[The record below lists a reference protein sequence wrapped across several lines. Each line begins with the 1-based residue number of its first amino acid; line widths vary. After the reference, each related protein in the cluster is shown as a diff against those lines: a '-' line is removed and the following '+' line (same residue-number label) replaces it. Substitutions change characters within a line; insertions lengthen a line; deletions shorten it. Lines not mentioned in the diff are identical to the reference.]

1 MARTSV
7 VKRKTNET
15 DIVLQLNL
23 DGSGQA
29 EIQTGLGF
37 FDHMLNSLAKH
48 SGMDLNIKAAGDLE
62 VDEHHTMEDVGI
74 CLGQA
79 ITKALG
85 EKKGIQRFGWALCP
99 MDESLARVAIDLG
112 GRAHFEWTMALPLTR
127 IGEIQT
133 ESFPEFFK
141 AVASTGGMNLHID
154 LIRGKNL
161 HHALEAIFKTFAQA
175 LKIAASDTGTGVIP
189 STKGSL

>member
-1 MARTSV
+1 MTRTAE
-7 VKRKTNET
+7 VKRKTKET
-15 DIVLQLNL
+15 DITLQLNL

-37 FDHMLNSLAKH
+37 FDHMLNTLAKH
-48 SGMDLNIKAAGDLE
+48 SGMDLKIKAIGDLE

-79 ITKALG
+79 ITEALG
-85 EKKGIQRFGWALCP
+85 DKKGIQRFGWALCP

-112 GRAHFEWTMALPLTR
+112 GRTHFEWQMGLPLTR

-141 AVASTGGMNLHID
+141 AVASTGGMNLHMD

-161 HHALEAIFKTFAQA
+161 HHALEAMFKAFAQTLKMA
-175 LKIAASDTGTGVIP
+175 LSDTGTGAIP